1 MEIKVIRLGT
11 TIKRLRK
18 AQKLTLT
25 ELARRSGIQ
34 MATLSRLEN
43 NKMAGTLNCHIE
55 LARALGMKLS
65 EFFEEYEKDRMSKS
79 ERHFLVNISSHNFN

>member
-1 MEIKVIRLGT
+1 MMRLGN
-11 TIKRLRK
+11 TIRRLRK

-25 ELARRSGIQ
+25 ELAKRSGIQ

-43 NKMAGTLNCHIE
+43 NKMVGTLSCHIE

-65 EFFEEYEKDRMSKS
+65 EFLGEYEKDRISKS
-79 ERHFLVNISSHNFN
+79 ERLFLVNNIASHNLN